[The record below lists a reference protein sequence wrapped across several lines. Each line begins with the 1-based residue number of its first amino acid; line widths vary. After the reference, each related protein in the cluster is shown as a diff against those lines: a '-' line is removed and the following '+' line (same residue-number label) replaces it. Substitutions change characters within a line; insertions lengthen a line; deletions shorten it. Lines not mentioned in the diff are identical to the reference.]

1 VIRQCQVEGQKKKI
15 ENGTH
20 VNAFQRGPES
30 RSNLSLRLVL
40 ASVQTAHARVTEQ
53 NNRTHGAVAS
63 RKGMSESFV
72 ERLSEPYQHPCTFS
86 KSKTKSP
93 LLINLTLGSRKTS
106 VRCLL
111 DEIFLSQRLWI
122 APELRNMSKMPNSM
136 AASKRVASWSS
147 RNLGGHL

>member
-1 VIRQCQVEGQKKKI
+1 VIRRCQVEGQKKI

-20 VNAFQRGPES
+20 VNASQRGPES
-30 RSNLSLRLVL
+30 RSSNLSLRLVL
-40 ASVQTAHARVTEQ
+40 ASVQTAHVHVTTEQ
-53 NNRTHGAVAS
+53 QNTHGAVTS
-63 RKGMSESFV
+63 RKRMSES
-72 ERLSEPYQHPCTFS
+72 LSNICQNRASSFS

-93 LLINLTLGSRKTS
+93 LLINLTFGSRKTS

-136 AASKRVASWSS
+136 ASKRVASWSS
-147 RNLGGHL
+147 RNLGGQL